1 MLLQNS
7 GPSGTP
13 LQPKN
18 FAAYAHRRTHAERL
32 GACQSRDPE
41 LVFILDGRWAAMRA
55 RRGEPESAVHRHAFW
70 LARPHGTAE
79 LCAFAGEIVE
89 ALHIRMPVSLF
100 SSIELEAGGAERRM
114 ASLQYESMFRDSLME
129 QMACAVAE
137 DLESPTPPS
146 AALLHSL
153 IACMAARLLHRH
165 VQRCVAMSE
174 ESKAKPVHEH
184 RLSRVLRR
192 IDENPGADL
201 SIHALAQ
208 IACLSRFHFAKEFK
222 RLTGRSPHKY
232 ISARRMRL
240 ASALLQEN
248 DRRLADVARACGF
261 MTQASFNKAFMR
273 SKGESPGEYRR
284 AACADVMVRSP
295 RAESKASPA
304 TNVGPVKDIGLQS
317 RDFPFSYRLSVQ
329 SLAS

>member
-13 LQPKN
+13 LPPKN
-18 FAAYAHRRTHAERL
+18 FAAYAQRRTHAGRL

-55 RRGEPESAVHRHAFW
+55 RRGEPESAVHRHCFW
-70 LARPHGTAE
+70 LARPQGAAE
-79 LCAFAGEIVE
+79 LRAFAGEIVE
-89 ALHIRMPVSLF
+89 ALHIRMPASLF

-114 ASLQYESMFRDSLME
+114 ASLEYESMFRDSLME
-129 QMACAVAE
+129 QMACVVAE
-137 DLESPTPPS
+137 DLESPTPQS

-165 VQRCVAMSE
+165 TKTLTAREMP
-174 ESKAKPVHEH
+174 KAKAVHEH
-184 RLSRVLRR
+184 RLTRVLRH

-201 SIHALAQ
+201 SIHTLAQ

-232 ISARRMRL
+232 ISAQRMRL

-248 DRRLADVARACGF
+248 DLRLADVARACGF

-273 SKGESPGEYRR
+273 SRGESPGEYRR
-284 AACADVMVRSP
+284 AACADVVVRST
-295 RAESKASPA
+295 RAGSKASPVK
-304 TNVGPVKDIGLQS
+304 NVLWLQPA
-317 RDFPFSYRLSVQ
+317 RTAVVDAYRCHS
-329 SLAS
+329 